1 MQFPSEIRY
10 SIGLFFMQSWVL
22 KLGIKLPNKYREL
35 SKLPIHI
42 GHVLISFLDE
52 LAYFILTMKYT
63 CVKLIIVFCHS
74 CSLYSCFLPCPW
86 GMLSVW
92 SVLMPPNLSK
102 GYVFMLMPPVSSIK
116 YLCGLCWCLLP
127 CPQGMLAVWSMLMP
141 PVSSIGCLCGQCWC
155 LNTFLCMSYSIIT
168 DVYAVYTAQVK
179 LSNISTFSCCFH
191 ILVTFNTFSS
201 YFETYDYL

>member
-1 MQFPSEIRY
+1 MFLLQIFYNIFNSFIHAFNVCCFFFFTISYPLSLQVSFKYFMQFPSEIRY

-127 CPQGMLAVWSMLMP
+127 CPQGMLAV
-141 PVSSIGCLCGQCWC
+141 
-155 LNTFLCMSYSIIT
+155 
-168 DVYAVYTAQVK
+168 
-179 LSNISTFSCCFH
+179 
-191 ILVTFNTFSS
+191 
-201 YFETYDYL
+201 